1 MFTIVNKTNISL
13 ENIMNEYL
21 DINSSHTSYL
31 EDYNQTLS
39 QQSYTGFIFDSLKN
53 VTLLYN
59 DSALFSVPLLV
70 NKLTNFYNKIENK
83 TLIKTTLQVFPA
95 TEKDINADTF
105 DSSSFAALLVLGIA
119 IAMPTVSFA
128 VEIVH
133 DKEVIFIKISNLINF
148 KINNFFKLKCF
159 NQLRIRYEFFTL
171 FD

>member
-21 DINSSHTSYL
+21 DINSSYTSYL

-70 NKLTNFYNKIENK
+70 NKLTNFYNKI
-83 TLIKTTLQVFPA
+83 
-95 TEKDINADTF
+95 
-105 DSSSFAALLVLGIA
+105 
-119 IAMPTVSFA
+119 
-128 VEIVH
+128 
-133 DKEVIFIKISNLINF
+133 
-148 KINNFFKLKCF
+148 
-159 NQLRIRYEFFTL
+159 
-171 FD
+171 